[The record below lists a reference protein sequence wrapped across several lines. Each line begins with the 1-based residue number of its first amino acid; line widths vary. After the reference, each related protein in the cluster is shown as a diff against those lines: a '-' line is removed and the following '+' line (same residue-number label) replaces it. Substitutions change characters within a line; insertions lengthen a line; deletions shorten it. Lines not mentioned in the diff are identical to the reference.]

1 LEDRQMPKSVTT
13 DQAILDDLVRFI
25 IKLDELAVRAK
36 PIEQKKAAA
45 KRADELR
52 KVHLHLFAAE
62 FNATAVGLKTATDK
76 VRQVSAQVANTI
88 NDLTQIAATLKLVAK
103 LIDAGTA
110 LVAKAAK
117 VALI

>member
-1 LEDRQMPKSVTT
+1 MPKTVTT

-25 IKLDELAVRAK
+25 IKLDEIAIMSNVPADSR
-36 PIEQKKAAA
+36 KAIA
-45 KRADELR
+45 RADELR
-52 KVHLHLFAAE
+52 EVHLHLFAAE
-62 FNATAVGLKTATDK
+62 FNASTAGLKAASDK
-76 VRQVSAQVANTI
+76 MRRISAEVANTI
-88 NDLTQIAATLKLVAK
+88 NDLKQVAATLKLVAR